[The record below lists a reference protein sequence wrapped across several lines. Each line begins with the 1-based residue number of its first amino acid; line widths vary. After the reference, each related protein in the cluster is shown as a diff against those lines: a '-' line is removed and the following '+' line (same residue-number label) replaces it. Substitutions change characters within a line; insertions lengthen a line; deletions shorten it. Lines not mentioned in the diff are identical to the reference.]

1 MIFMMAFLSKVSI
14 FIPRQNKWASFL
26 LFFISIFATAIV
38 EATPSFQK
46 FKNDSDSS
54 VHFKLKAIVD
64 PASVKPR
71 GRFALYVNLELSA
84 GWHIYSLYAKGDK
97 GQSLATAITLDSDMF
112 ISSGFWEEPIPT
124 IVWDGALERVVKT
137 HKQAVEFRRWY
148 HAVESLDS
156 GFYKIKGS
164 IVFRACNNKVCNLP
178 RRLFYEARI
187 KVSNGEN

>member
-14 FIPRQNKWASFL
+14 FIPRLNRWASILL
-26 LFFISIFATAIV
+26 LFVIIFAAAIV

-54 VHFKLKAIVD
+54 VHFKLKVIVD
-64 PASVKPR
+64 PESIKPK

-97 GQSLATAITLDSDMF
+97 GQSLATEIPLDSDIF
-112 ISSGFWEEPIPT
+112 IPNGSWEEPTPA

-137 HKQAVEFRRWY
+137 HKQVVEFRRWY
-148 HAVESLDS
+148 HAIESLDS
-156 GFYKIKGS
+156 GSYKIKGS
-164 IVFRACNNKVCNLP
+164 IVFRACNNKVCDLP
-178 RRLFYEARI
+178 RRLFYEAQI